1 MKLVSYCTGGRA
13 TYGGLAD
20 GGLVDLGARFGA
32 RFPTLRDAIAA
43 GALGELAAA
52 LKGAAHDHVL
62 TGVELAIPI
71 PNPEKIICVGVNYAN
86 RNEEYKDGSE
96 RPKYP
101 SLFYRS
107 ARSFAA

>member
-1 MKLVSYCTGGRA
+1 MKLLSYRTGGRA
-13 TYGGLAD
+13 SYGALAD
-20 GGLVDLGARFGA
+20 GGIVDLGARFGA

-43 GALGELAAA
+43 NALGELSAAI
-52 LKGAAHDHVL
+52 KGAAHDHLL
-62 TGVELAIPI
+62 TGVELTIPI
-71 PNPEKIICVGVNYAN
+71 PDPEKIICVGVNYAN

-107 ARSFAA
+107 PR